1 MPSDRSLRQR
11 AESLSTVIAAV
22 FAMVIALIP
31 PGALFWT
38 EYSAIQAALGAEAQ
52 INARLASQVV
62 DQNPEHWQLEVTHF
76 EALLAKRPNNHTP
89 ESRVITDAGGG
100 VVAQSQDDI
109 GTLTVSAS
117 APIYDSGVE
126 VGTLTISRSTQP
138 VWIRSALVA
147 GVSYLIAFVCFLVLR
162 WLPRRALQ
170 MALDEATVANAKVFE
185 LGRQKDKAESE
196 AEMRST
202 FLATMSHEI
211 RTPMNA
217 ILGMLNLLQITE
229 QTARQRDYTEK
240 ATAAAQSLLGLIN
253 DILDFSKIDAGK
265 LELDSQPFRL
275 DQLMRHLG
283 MILSA
288 NLGKKPVELLFDI
301 DPQLPKTAVGDS
313 MRLQQVLINLG
324 GNAVK
329 FSHHGQIVIA
339 MRQMS
344 RSEASVTVEF
354 SVQDSGIGIAE
365 EHQKNIF
372 SSFSQAESSTT
383 RRFGGTGL
391 GLSISNRLVHLM
403 GGDIRLTSTLGVG
416 STFAFTL
423 ELPLAGDVPA
433 PAPRAHSPEL
443 EGMRVLVVDDNE
455 IAAELM
461 RRMAESWKWRADVA
475 LSGEQALQM
484 IQEALAAEPGA
495 FPYAVIYMD
504 WQMPESDGW
513 ETARCIH
520 QIARK
525 CAGDRPSIIMVTAH
539 GREILA
545 HRSAEEQALLSG
557 YLVKPITASMLLD
570 AVADANAGNTGLRQ
584 WSTPRVTQRQLAGMR
599 ILVVE
604 DNLINQQVADELLS
618 SEGAIVSLAANGQQ
632 GVEAVAAAAPQF
644 DVVLMDIQMP
654 VLDGYGATQ
663 LIREELRL
671 LNLPIVAMTANALA
685 TDREACLQ
693 AGMNEHVGKPFD
705 MAKLVSLLIR
715 VTGYQASL
723 ESITIDALPA
733 PRAAELIEVPGLDLA
748 TALSRMSG
756 MRSLYVRTA
765 RDFSKVLATSM
776 DELRNLL
783 KSSDQKTF
791 MMRLH
796 TLKGNAATLGLMNL
810 SRKAAEL
817 ETLYKSAERPEQCA
831 DALDALGRLVGAS
844 QDLLNAAIA
853 QLAGNEPAVA
863 TPKSIEKP
871 SAELMR
877 AMRELDDLLA
887 SSDMEA
893 LGCFATLRDA
903 LEQTANPH
911 FAALENAM
919 QELEFELAHGACQAI
934 LKSWDEA

>member
-1 MPSDRSLRQR
+1 MNSNKSLRQR
-11 AESLSTVIAAV
+11 AESLSTVIAAA
-22 FAMVIALIP
+22 FAIVIALIP
-31 PGALFWT
+31 PGALFWV
-38 EYSAIQAALGAEAQ
+38 EYSAIHAALRAEAQ
-52 INARLASQVV
+52 INARLSSQVV
-62 DQNPEHWQLEVTHF
+62 DQNPEHWELEVTHF
-76 EALLAKRPNNHTP
+76 EALLAKRPPDHTP
-89 ESRVITDAGGG
+89 ESRVIRDAGGG
-100 VVAQSQDDI
+100 VVAGSDDGI

-117 APIYDSGVE
+117 APIFDSGIE
-126 VGTLTISRSTQP
+126 VGTLTISRSMRP
-138 VWIRSALVA
+138 VWMHCALAAV
-147 GVSYLIAFVCFLVLR
+147 VSYLIAWVSFLVLR
-162 WLPRRALQ
+162 RLPQRALQ
-170 MALDEATVANAKVFE
+170 MALDEANAANAKVFE
-185 LGRQKDKAESE
+185 LGRQKDKAEAE

-229 QTARQRDYTEK
+229 QTARQRDYSEK
-240 ATAAAQSLLGLIN
+240 ATAAAKSLLGLIN

-265 LELDSQPFRL
+265 LELDIQPFRL

-301 DPQLPKTAVGDS
+301 DPQLPKTVVGDA

-329 FSHHGQIVIA
+329 FSNHGQIVIA

-344 RSEASVTVEF
+344 RSEESVTIEF

-365 EHQKNIF
+365 EHQKHIF

-416 STFAFTL
+416 STFAFTVA
-423 ELPLAGDVPA
+423 LPLTSEMAA
-433 PAPRAHSPEL
+433 PAANSAEL
-443 EGMRVLVVDDNE
+443 EGLRVLIVDDNE
-455 IAAELM
+455 IARNLM
-461 RRMAESWKWRADVA
+461 KRMAESWKWRADVA
-475 LSGEQALQM
+475 QSGEQALQM
-484 IQEALAAEPGA
+484 IQAALAAAPGA

-513 ETARCIH
+513 ETARSIH
-520 QIARK
+520 QLAK
-525 CAGDRPSIIMVTAH
+525 TCDGVRPSVIMVTAH
-539 GREILA
+539 GRETLA

-584 WSTPRVTQRQLAGMR
+584 WSSPRVTQRQLAGMR

-618 SEGAIVSLAANGQQ
+618 SEGAIVSLAANGRL

-663 LIREELRL
+663 VIREDLRL

-723 ESITIDALPA
+723 QSAAMDSMPA
-733 PRAAELIEVPGLDLA
+733 PLAAELIEIPGLELA

-776 DELRNLL
+776 DELRDLL
-783 KSSDQKTF
+783 KSADQRTF

-796 TLKGNAATLGLMNL
+796 TLKGNAATLGLMDM

-817 ETLYKSAERPEQCA
+817 EALYKSAEKPDQCS
-831 DALDALGRLVGAS
+831 DALNQLERLVFSS
-844 QDLLNAAIA
+844 QDLLSAAIA
-853 QLAGNEPAVA
+853 QLTSHEQAPSPPQSTVA
-863 TPKSIEKP
+863 PTAALIGE
-871 SAELMR
+871 
-877 AMRELDDLLA
+877 MRELDKLLGL
-887 SSDMEA
+887 SDMEA
-893 LGCFATLRDA
+893 LGCFAKLRDA
-903 LEQTANPH
+903 LEQTAHPS
-911 FAALENAM
+911 FVELENAM
-919 QELEFELAHGACQAI
+919 QELEFEQAHSACQTM
-934 LKSWDEA
+934 LKSWSRD